1 VVKDLGFGLAAGV
14 DGPVLRVGVIGCGRI
29 GRLHAGI
36 IDRDI
41 PGLAVGGVAD
51 VARDLAESLAAS
63 TQAPVMSVDE
73 MLASPEIDAI
83 AICSSTDTHVD
94 YIVAAARAGKPIFC
108 EKPVSLNLAEVER
121 AAAAVEESGVPFM
134 VGFNRRFDPTH
145 QSVHDA
151 VAQGTIGVLH
161 MVRITSRDPAP
172 PPVEYV
178 AVSGGIFMDMMI
190 HDFDMAR
197 YVSGSEVVEVYA
209 RGAVR
214 VDPRIGAAGD
224 VDTAVVLLTH
234 ADGTFTTID
243 NSREAVYGYDQRL
256 EAFGSEGMAQSGNQL
271 THTGSVTTRAGTASE
286 PLAWFFLDRY
296 TPAYRREWEAFRRYL
311 VDGGPSP
318 AGAQDALAVTRIA
331 MAADLSMREDRPVR
345 VAEVG

>member
-1 VVKDLGFGLAAGV
+1 MAKDLGFGLAS
-14 DGPVLRVGVIGCGRI
+14 DPQGPVVRVGLIGCGRI

-36 IDRDI
+36 IARDI
-41 PGLAVGGVAD
+41 PGLAVGGVTD
-51 VARDLAESLAAS
+51 VAEELAASLAAS
-63 TQAPVMSVDE
+63 TQAPVMTVDE
-73 MLASPEIDAI
+73 MLASPDIDAV
-83 AICSSTDTHVD
+83 AICSSTDSHVD
-94 YIVAAARAGKPIFC
+94 YIVAAARACKPIFC
-108 EKPVSLNLAEVER
+108 EKPVSLNLSEVER
-121 AAAAVEESGVPFM
+121 AAAAVEGSGIPFM

-151 VAQGTIGVLH
+151 VAQGTIGTLH

-172 PPVEYV
+172 PPAEYV

-214 VDPRIGAAGD
+214 VDPRIGEAGD

-256 EAFGSEGMAQSGNQL
+256 EAFGSEGMAQSDNQL
-271 THTGSVTTRAGTASE
+271 THTGSLTTRAGTASE

-296 TPAYRREWEAFRRYL
+296 MPAYRREWEAFRRYVL
-311 VDGGPSP
+311 DGGPSP
-318 AGAQDALAVTRIA
+318 AGAADALAVTRIA
-331 MAADLSMREDRPVR
+331 MAAGISMREDRPVKISD
-345 VAEVG
+345 VG